1 MISRTTA
8 RSQIETTPYQAA
20 QAALVAW
27 GALMLSIYMIDLL
40 VFPLTPTLY
49 REDLV
54 LEIEQMLRHGR
65 KWFAPLYV
73 LGLLTLFY
81 ALWRVL
87 NTVHVLSKED
97 PGAAKSLRKW
107 VLGIGVL
114 AYLPVQHHSGAKHRD
129 VLDRLALEQYWNFW
143 TIMTVITTPW
153 VFGIP
158 LIGPLLLKWK
168 NSRRFENSLWL

>member
-49 REDLV
+49 REDQV
-54 LEIEQMLRHGR
+54 LE
-65 KWFAPLYV
+65 P
-73 LGLLTLFY
+73 
-81 ALWRVL
+81 
-87 NTVHVLSKED
+87 
-97 PGAAKSLRKW
+97 
-107 VLGIGVL
+107 
-114 AYLPVQHHSGAKHRD
+114 
-129 VLDRLALEQYWNFW
+129 YWNFW
-143 TIMTVITTPW
+143 TIMTVITTLW

>member
-1 MISRTTA
+1 
-8 RSQIETTPYQAA
+8 
-20 QAALVAW
+20 
-27 GALMLSIYMIDLL
+27 MLSIYMIDLL

-49 REDLV
+49 REDQV

-129 VLDRLALEQYWNFW
+129 VLDRLALETGLMGVGLKRSLGTVLEFLDDYDGYYHSLGFW
-143 TIMTVITTPW
+143 YPTHRSPAA
-153 VFGIP
+153 
-158 LIGPLLLKWK
+158 
-168 NSRRFENSLWL
+168 